1 MSVGV
6 SVLEIHGTVKEGF
19 EGVREA
25 FAKNFT
31 KGFEV
36 GASVSVIHHG
46 EVVVDIWGG
55 HTDPERTEAWQRDNI
70 VNVWSTTKTMM
81 FLIMLMLHDSGELS
95 VHDPVTKCWPEFAA
109 NGKES
114 IEIRH
119 LMSHTSGLA
128 GWTETMSPQDLFDHA
143 KCAAALAA
151 QAPWW
156 EPGTQSGYH
165 AMSQGYLL
173 GEVVRRVTG
182 QTLGQFFRQNI
193 AEPLAADFHIGT
205 GSEHDH
211 RVALC
216 IPAQD
221 AVAPNPDNTSVAAR
235 CYGNPL
241 MDARAS
247 WKTEWRRCE
256 SPAANGH
263 GNARSVALVQSI
275 LSHGGS
281 MHGKTFLSPQ
291 TCEKVFEIQASGKD
305 LVLGTPIVL
314 GLGYGLK
321 SRHSVVSPNE
331 RACFWG
337 GWGGSLVVND
347 LDASMTYAYVMN
359 KMSDTTTGDSRAGR
373 ALLATFQAIAN

>member
-95 VHDPVTKCWPEFAA
+95 VHDPVSKCWPEFAA

-156 EPGTQSGYH
+156 EPGSQSGYH

-247 WKTEWRRCE
+247 WKT
-256 SPAANGH
+256 
-263 GNARSVALVQSI
+263 
-275 LSHGGS
+275 
-281 MHGKTFLSPQ
+281 
-291 TCEKVFEIQASGKD
+291 
-305 LVLGTPIVL
+305 
-314 GLGYGLK
+314 
-321 SRHSVVSPNE
+321 
-331 RACFWG
+331 
-337 GWGGSLVVND
+337 
-347 LDASMTYAYVMN
+347 
-359 KMSDTTTGDSRAGR
+359 
-373 ALLATFQAIAN
+373 